1 MFNGFDGPGGDEAGP
16 WQEPDLVLTYLV
28 SSLVN
33 LAGTPLG
40 ITLMVKGVVITGTLM
55 SEREYLST
63 LTQMLQSQVR
73 RSLGALSAEE
83 REMAEAAFDLTD
95 LTEDF
100 YPDTDDDPDEEDFEM
115 GMQMISHIHLK
126 DPIVI
131 SPQPA
136 IGFTD
141 GIFPIMRIRLSNV
154 DGWMLGT
161 SMPGFGDMMDDGGI
175 RH

>member
-1 MFNGFDGPGGDEAGP
+1 MFNGFEGPGGEEQGF

-55 SEREYLST
+55 SEREYLTT
-63 LTQMLQSQVR
+63 LTQMLQAQVR

-100 YPDTDDDPDEEDFEM
+100 YPDVDDDPEDEDFER
-115 GMQMISHIHLK
+115 GMQIINHIHLK
-126 DPIVI
+126 DPMVI

-141 GIFPIMRIRLSNV
+141 GIFPIMRMRLSNI

-161 SMPGFGDMMDDGGI
+161 SMPGFGDIIDDGGI